1 MKTWIKPILVIFA
14 IVVLF
19 IGINSICIYKYL
31 SEYGYGIKEL
41 PQTVAVWLRLS
52 DGFTVEVNDDEDN
65 NHFTLFIGRSYL
77 QYYIKKY
84 EKAGYTAEQEGS
96 SIIVDENNS
105 QDDKL
110 HISIGGM
117 DEWCHWFR
125 VYSLFTDGDSTVK
138 IEDAK

>member
-1 MKTWIKPILVIFA
+1 M
-14 IVVLF
+14 
-19 IGINSICIYKYL
+19 
-31 SEYGYGIKEL
+31 

-52 DGFTVEVNDDEDN
+52 DGFTVEVNDDEDS
-65 NHFTLFIGRSYL
+65 HSTLFIGHSDI
-77 QYYIKKY
+77 QDYIKKY

-110 HISIGGM
+110 YISIGGM

-138 IEDAK
+138 IEDVK

>member
-65 NHFTLFIGRSYL
+65 NHFTLFIGRSDI
-77 QYYIKKY
+77 QDYIKKY

-96 SIIVDENNS
+96 DISIDKSNS

-110 HISIGGM
+110 HVGIGGM
-117 DEWCHWFR
+117 EEWCHWFR
-125 VYSLFTDGDSTVK
+125 IYILYTDNEDIIK
-138 IEDAK
+138 IENFK

>member
-52 DGFTVEVNDDEDN
+52 DGFTVEVNDDEDS
-65 NHFTLFIGRSYL
+65 HSTLFIGHSDI
-77 QYYIKKY
+77 QDYIKKY
-84 EKAGYTAEQEGS
+84 EKVPP
-96 SIIVDENNS
+96 SIP
-105 QDDKL
+105 KPMPL
-110 HISIGGM
+110 CGM
-117 DEWCHWFR
+117 KK
-125 VYSLFTDGDSTVK
+125 VPILSMLQK
-138 IEDAK
+138 K

>member
-96 SIIVDENNS
+96 DISIDKSNS

-110 HISIGGM
+110 YISIGGM

-138 IEDAK
+138 IEDVK

>member
-1 MKTWIKPILVIFA
+1 MKKTWIKPILVIFA

-52 DGFTVEVNDDEDN
+52 DGFTVEVNDDEDS
-65 NHFTLFIGRSYL
+65 HSTLFIGHSDI
-77 QYYIKKY
+77 QDYIKKY

-96 SIIVDENNS
+96 D
-105 QDDKL
+105 
-110 HISIGGM
+110 ISMIKAIHRM
-117 DEWCHWFR
+117 IN
-125 VYSLFTDGDSTVK
+125 YM
-138 IEDAK
+138 